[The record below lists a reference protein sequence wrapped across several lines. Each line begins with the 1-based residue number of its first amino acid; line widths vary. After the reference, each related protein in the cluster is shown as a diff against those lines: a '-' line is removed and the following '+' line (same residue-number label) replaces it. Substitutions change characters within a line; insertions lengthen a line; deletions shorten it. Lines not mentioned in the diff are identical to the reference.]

1 MQTHTVTLL
10 SKKIIADRMI
20 ELQYTRPDDF
30 AFQAGQFIQVMFGN
44 QKIPI
49 FRSYSIS
56 STPTDEYIEL
66 CVKLYDNGVG
76 SEFFTQAN
84 IGESMTFR
92 GPAGRFVCDSTDQDI
107 LFIATGAGLAP
118 IMSMLRNE
126 LENKQINNFV
136 HLIFGVRHE
145 KDIFWT
151 DRLQA
156 LHQSYPHFTYT
167 LTISRPESTWTGHE
181 GRVTKHLPPHI
192 PEKQSFLCGSADM
205 VKTVR
210 QLLIHNGTPPES
222 VHFEIF

>member
-1 MQTHTVTLL
+1 
-10 SKKIIADRMI
+10 MI
-20 ELQYTRPDDF
+20 ELQYTRPDGF
-30 AFQAGQFIQVMFGN
+30 VFEAGQFIQVIFGD
-44 QKIPI
+44 QKASI

-56 STPTDEYIEL
+56 STPADKYIEL

-76 SEFFTQAN
+76 SVFFTQAN

-92 GPAGRFVCDSTDQDI
+92 GPAGRFVCHDTDQNI
-107 LFIATGAGLAP
+107 IFIATGAGLAP

-126 LENKQINNFV
+126 LENKQTSNPI

-167 LTISRPESTWTGHE
+167 LTISRPESSWTGNV
-181 GRVTKHLPPHI
+181 GRVTEYLPTHTSDK
-192 PEKQSFLCGSADM
+192 ESFLCGSADM

-210 QLLIHNGTPPES
+210 QMLIHNGAPPKS